1 MDLDSVNSRGPVLL
15 AKSSFCAS
23 GDIWEWSWFHKFCW
37 SWYPGKIQLRF
48 YWSGRVESISRVGSV
63 ILSDRRA
70 MRWRPTVSGETSMQ
84 SWDNQVESRCTP
96 SGLKSKDLE
105 AFKFLYQEYDKDN
118 KWQSENTGLSS
129 FLKQEARQTA
139 FWYIFKLWSWLH
151 FIMKKKQCAF
161 FKAEAKKVHAIVSS
175 LHPICR
181 GLY

>member
-1 MDLDSVNSRGPVLL
+1 MQFYNNKLLIWIEWIFNSADDFGMGEKLAPDFTMVCGWGGGLL
-15 AKSSFCAS
+15 CQERPLCNLK
-23 GDIWEWSWFHKFCW
+23 IIKWSQDVTLI
-37 SWYPGKIQLRF
+37 PPI
-48 YWSGRVESISRVGSV
+48 
-63 ILSDRRA
+63 
-70 MRWRPTVSGETSMQ
+70 
-84 SWDNQVESRCTP
+84 
-96 SGLKSKDLE
+96 GLKSKDLE

-151 FIMKKKQCAF
+151 FIMKKINVPF

-175 LHPICR
+175 LHPICG